1 MPRVDF
7 AFLMLLNMK
16 SGLRSWAIERTA
28 ADCPTKARY
37 GCRAIDDFVM

>member
-16 SGLRSWAIERTA
+16 TGLRIWAIEKIA
-28 ADCPTKARY
+28 ADCPTSALY
-37 GCRAIDDFVM
+37 GWRAIDDFVM